1 MKTWLVVLTCFN
13 RLEKYESPWDGL
25 SHILW
30 KIIYV
35 WNHQPETAVFEAS
48 TTDLLLASLQ
58 CSTTFWIRAM
68 CTYHC
73 PIFRGFLKYG
83 SPQIIVIYR
92 WFFHYKP
99 TIWGTTMTMETL
111 MTSESQLC
119 PSKCCEFNRSRR
131 NRFLHGASV
140 ATLIIY
146 YPLVI

>member
-1 MKTWLVVLTCFN
+1 MFETTNQKLLSLRLQPLICCWLHCSVPQLF
-13 RLEKYESPWDGL
+13 ESG
-25 SHILW
+25 
-30 KIIYV
+30 
-35 WNHQPETAVFEAS
+35 
-48 TTDLLLASLQ
+48 
-58 CSTTFWIRAM
+58 AM